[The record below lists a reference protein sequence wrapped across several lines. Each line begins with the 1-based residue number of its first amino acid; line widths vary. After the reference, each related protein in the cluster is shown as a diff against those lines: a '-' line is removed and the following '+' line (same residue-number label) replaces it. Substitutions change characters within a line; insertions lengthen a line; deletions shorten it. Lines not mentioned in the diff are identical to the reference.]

1 MKRCVETA
9 VILVMSAVL
18 TATALMMMQPYG
30 MAGVA
35 LAFTIAGVYIALMV
49 LIVTVKCCS
58 RDNARNADVERQA
71 SNPNDA
77 PPPYDQVVTKPPSY
91 RTLFFPSPPRL
102 LAALATNPGLLA
114 PPGDA
119 KTAAAGLQ
127 TNIGSSYSASATNGL
142 STSLFPAPRTLPPGY
157 SAGERP
163 EVPSE
168 GVTPASRDQ
177 VLSSEGDTTAPRTG
191 EGGSSTPLPTEG
203 EAGSSAVASASAS
216 APPTSSP
223 PSRPRTPRRVRFE
236 LGDADFDDGQGGPE
250 PLPDEGDSSKS

>member
-1 MKRCVETA
+1 M
-9 VILVMSAVL
+9 
-18 TATALMMMQPYG
+18 
-30 MAGVA
+30 
-35 LAFTIAGVYIALMV
+35 
-49 LIVTVKCCS
+49 
-58 RDNARNADVERQA
+58 
-71 SNPNDA
+71 
-77 PPPYDQVVTKPPSY
+77 VTKPPSY

-119 KTAAAGLQ
+119 KTAAVGLQ
-127 TNIGSSYSASATNGL
+127 TNLGSSYSASAANGL
-142 STSLFPAPRTLPPGY
+142 STSLLPAPRTLPPGY

-168 GVTPASRDQ
+168 GVTTASQGQ

-191 EGGSSTPLPTEG
+191 ENGSSTPLPTEG
-203 EAGSSAVASASAS
+203 EAGSSAAASAD
-216 APPTSSP
+216 PPTSSP